1 MHKGDIKRGYLRKG
15 GSVGSYPCHECARLL
30 HAPPS
35 PSPAAPS
42 RPCAKEVNAV
52 GCHFAIRSD
61 AIQMRPT
68 RVRID
73 AAARFIYRAMFLSS
87 TPMSMCAG
95 WCQWSRQR
103 LNDTWQEHPEGGG
116 KGSSPRLHSRLDKV
130 YRENAN
136 GYARYYLYRSDT
148 DRQ

>member
-1 MHKGDIKRGYLRKG
+1 MVKDKSSFSATYRDTAMHKGDIKRGYLRKG

-30 HAPPS
+30 HAPSS

-87 TPMSMCAG
+87 TPVSMCAG
-95 WCQWSRQR
+95 
-103 LNDTWQEHPEGGG
+103 
-116 KGSSPRLHSRLDKV
+116 
-130 YRENAN
+130 
-136 GYARYYLYRSDT
+136 
-148 DRQ
+148 